1 MFDKAVKHF
10 YFLVFLLSSMHAQV
24 PDNYKIVGHKAFV
37 KLYPKE
43 SVISVSDTI
52 SFRFKGKIPSEI
64 SLVLNPFLRIETIY
78 SEGERLKYQQERE
91 ILKLFFSFKKNLD
104 IVLNYKGKL
113 PQRTEFSEITEN
125 SVLLNENE
133 IFPLGTK
140 SYEFVRLTVQAPN
153 GWSVIAIGE
162 LINKSTENDFTTF
175 TYQSDQL
182 VQTLGWICGGNFS
195 VQSKISNRYTLSTYL
210 FHEDSAYSD
219 RIISQLEKT
228 ISTYSEH
235 FSPYRF
241 SKLAIVEVGDWVAGR
256 AVLAVAF
263 PSVILVKKQAFQT
276 DDPFNN
282 VNTILP
288 HEVAHQWWPL
298 TVFIDEAD
306 NALLS
311 EGLCE
316 YSSILFSPTKA
327 ESSEKLARDS
337 LKNSPLLRSLISRS
351 AKGKDLP
358 LRRKADLRS
367 MPTHYLKAAYVHN
380 MLRLIVGD
388 SVYKLVLK
396 EFATQ
401 RALQISNSEDFQKL
415 AEKISSKNLDWFFKQ
430 WNEQTGIPKI
440 KIYGVKTS
448 KHGEHWFTEGR
459 VRLIA
464 YEKKFTT
471 PVEVGLITDECVLK
485 KTFWLGFDSLNVYRN
500 EVPFNFT
507 TQFKPTQIKLD
518 PDGNILKHQKL
529 PAKLSDLREPA
540 DGVMI
545 VGTTGG
551 TANYL
556 KLLGLAKYDSIEM
569 EKGGWSLKIIP
580 DTSATLAYLQNERV
594 FVYGKISENSI
605 AENIASKFPIQPNG
619 NSVEVD
625 GKTYSDS
632 LGIIQIIDSPY
643 LSSGLMCWIVPLTDA
658 ASPHLMPY
666 NASYVIL
673 NEKEIVTKG
682 VWEVKD
688 DDLVVDIK

>member
-10 YFLVFLLSSMHAQV
+10 YYLVFLFSSMNAQV
-24 PDNYKIVGHKAFV
+24 PDNYEIVGHKAFI

-52 SFRFKGKIPSEI
+52 SFRFKENILSEI
-64 SLVLNPFLRIETIY
+64 SLILNPLLKIETIY
-78 SEGERLKYQQERE
+78 SEGRPLKYKQQRE
-91 ILKLFFSFKKNLD
+91 VLKISASFKKNAE
-104 IVLNYKGKL
+104 IVLNYNGIF
-113 PQRTEFSEITEN
+113 QRRTEFSELSESN
-125 SVLLNENE
+125 ALLHENE

-140 SYEFVRLTVQAPN
+140 SYKFIRLTVQAAN

-162 LINKSTENDFTTF
+162 LINQSTENDSTTF

-195 VQSKISNRYTLSTYL
+195 VRSKISNRYSFSTYL

-228 ISTYSEH
+228 ISTYSEN
-235 FSPYRF
+235 FSHYRF
-241 SKLAIVEVGDWVAGR
+241 SKLAIVEVEDWVAGR
-256 AVLAVAF
+256 AVLAAAF

-276 DDPFNN
+276 GDSFNN

-298 TVFIDEAD
+298 TVFLNEAD

-316 YSSILFSPTKA
+316 YSSILFS
-327 ESSEKLARDS
+327 EWSSEKLARDS
-337 LKNSPLLRSLISRS
+337 LKNSPLLRSLLSRS

-388 SVYKLVLK
+388 SIYKLVLR
-396 EFATQ
+396 EFATK
-401 RALQISNSEDFQKL
+401 RALQISNSEDFQKI
-415 AEKISSKNLDWFFKQ
+415 AENISHTNLDWFFKQ
-430 WNEQTGIPKI
+430 WSEQTGIPKI
-440 KIYGVKTS
+440 KIYAVKTS
-448 KHGEHWFTEGR
+448 ERGEHWFTEGR
-459 VRLIA
+459 VRLVA
-464 YEKKFTT
+464 YEKRFTT
-471 PVEVGLITDECVLK
+471 PVEVGLITEEGVLK

-500 EVPFNFT
+500 EITFNFT
-507 TQFKPTQIKLD
+507 SQLKPTSMILD

-529 PAKLSDLREPA
+529 PVKLSDLRDPA
-540 DGVMI
+540 DGVMM
-545 VGTTGG
+545 VGTAAGNPRYT
-551 TANYL
+551 
-556 KLLGLAKYDSIEM
+556 KLLELAKRDSAEM
-569 EKGGWSLKIIP
+569 DKAGWYLKIIQ
-580 DTSATLAYLQNERV
+580 DTSATLGDLQNERV
-594 FVYGKISENSI
+594 FVYGNITENIVADKIAPKFPKQPNKNSI
-605 AENIASKFPIQPNG
+605 TIEN
-619 NSVEVD
+619 
-625 GKTYSDS
+625 KTYSDS
-632 LGIIQIIDSPY
+632 LAIIQTIDNPY

-666 NASYVIL
+666 DASYVIL
-673 NEKEIVTKG
+673 NEKEIITKG